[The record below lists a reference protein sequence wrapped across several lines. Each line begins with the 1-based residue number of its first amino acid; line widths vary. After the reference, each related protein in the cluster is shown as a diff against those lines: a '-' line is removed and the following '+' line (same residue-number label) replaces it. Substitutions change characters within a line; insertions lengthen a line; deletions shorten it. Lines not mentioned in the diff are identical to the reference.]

1 MWRGSTKLVHPR
13 ILLCLL
19 CIMANIRPPPL
30 SASGVARLV
39 RDYFPFGSVV
49 ENSIEELDSY
59 DDRNYYFRGQYLGD
73 IPAQPTRSTTL
84 SNVRSDNEFVIK
96 ILNWRESE
104 INSTVKMLTEVKKF
118 LYLRGLNVPFPLI
131 SLNGSEIVTLT
142 KPLLFSYKEGECDAD
157 PKCRQF
163 HVRVLTYLPGTLLS
177 DVTLSPSVMFKLGEY
192 IGSLSREMKVLCSI
206 NVHVVS

>member
-1 MWRGSTKLVHPR
+1 
-13 ILLCLL
+13 
-19 CIMANIRPPPL
+19 MANIRPPPL
-30 SASGVARLV
+30 SASEVARLV

-73 IPAQPTRSTTL
+73 IPAQPTRSTRGSTTTL
-84 SNVRSDNEFVIK
+84 SSVRSDNEFVIK

-104 INSTVKMLTEVKKF
+104 INSTVKMLTEIKKF

-192 IGSLSREMKVLCSI
+192 IGSLSREMKVLHSI
-206 NVHVVS
+206 NVHVVSPILAT